1 MRRPGRG
8 RRRKPVGKHLSIS
21 ANDAD
26 WGVVGRNAAR
36 LGLSKARYLVGLVK
50 RDASE
55 EEDRGPYMAL
65 APEEQREL
73 LEAMRE
79 VRAPMLEEPP
89 AREPDTAAA
98 SREASPPP
106 RAGDRA
112 IANRLTRSDI
122 GALRRARGI
131 ETLRPDRRR
140 RMPPGRELRM
150 RRSPAGRASA
160 RAGFCER
167 LMVAKVRPLKS
178 SAAAVSYYEKD
189 GYYAK
194 DDPEHRD
201 ASFWHGG
208 AAKDL
213 GLKGHVLPGEFED
226 LLAGWVPGTEI
237 RLGRTR
243 EGENDHRPGWDIT
256 LSAPKSVSLEGLVVG
271 DRRVIRAHD
280 DAVRATLKWIETDLL
295 QTRGWDPMTRQ
306 RPRVAANGMIVAGFR
321 HVTSRIGD
329 PQLHTHCVLA
339 NMTRNAAGEWRSVE
353 LTKIRRSEKL
363 IGAVYRNELARRLQA
378 LGMAVTPRMIGR
390 VPGFELAG
398 YDRSFMDAFSGRRAE
413 ILAYLKEHDLPYNAK
428 NAEMA
433 ALHTRQGKKEIGL
446 SQLVPQWRE
455 RAREFGLVRDR
466 GALRPDRPID
476 PATGE
481 RVEPVEV
488 PPPDLPANELRRA
501 LSEQIG
507 LSRLARSLS
516 VQECKTPS
524 GISTVRPRSSG
535 SL

>member
-1 MRRPGRG
+1 
-8 RRRKPVGKHLSIS
+8 
-21 ANDAD
+21 
-26 WGVVGRNAAR
+26 
-36 LGLSKARYLVGLVK
+36 
-50 RDASE
+50 
-55 EEDRGPYMAL
+55 
-65 APEEQREL
+65 
-73 LEAMRE
+73 
-79 VRAPMLEEPP
+79 
-89 AREPDTAAA
+89 
-98 SREASPPP
+98 
-106 RAGDRA
+106 
-112 IANRLTRSDI
+112 
-122 GALRRARGI
+122 
-131 ETLRPDRRR
+131 
-140 RMPPGRELRM
+140 M
-150 RRSPAGRASA
+150 RRSPASRASA

-178 SAAAVSYYEKD
+178 SAAAVSYFEKD

-201 ASFWHGG
+201 ASFWHGE

-256 LSAPKSVSLEGLVVG
+256 LSAPKSVSLEGLVIG

-280 DAVRATLKWIETDLL
+280 DAVRATLDWVEKELL
-295 QTRGWDPMTRQ
+295 QTRGFDPATRR
-306 RPRVAANGMIVAGFR
+306 RPRVAANGMAVAGFR

-353 LTKIRRSEKL
+353 LTKIRRGEKL
-363 IGAVYRNELARRLQA
+363 IGAYYRNELARRVEA

-433 ALHTRQGKKEIGL
+433 ALHNGSRRRRLQA
-446 SQLVPQWRE
+446 LVWP
-455 RAREFGLVRDR
+455 
-466 GALRPDRPID
+466 
-476 PATGE
+476 
-481 RVEPVEV
+481 
-488 PPPDLPANELRRA
+488 RRA
-501 LSEQIG
+501 
-507 LSRLARSLS
+507 
-516 VQECKTPS
+516 
-524 GISTVRPRSSG
+524 
-535 SL
+535 